1 MSNRTFYQETFSQV
15 RGSRDVR
22 WEDYQMRKRGKAMKR
37 LAVLAAATALM
48 AALSGLAVAANFFG
62 LRDLLLPE
70 QHSVNVVDEDGIAVP
85 DAYEYRDF
93 ISLSGYQDRPESKA
107 LAEWQNFLESYDQ
120 DGAIVGEIGNA
131 PTGFEDRYGLYLVY
145 TQEMADMLDKIVEK
159 YGLRLHTDMEVVL
172 PDVWPL
178 AVGGAFLKGNN
189 AAWSGYIYENG
200 TFRYDGEAELDG
212 YGKIEYQFSRSVQ
225 GTFDDVA
232 LNIGDLTDFQEW
244 GYETADGTSVT
255 LGLGAQNRSLIAAD
269 LGDIFILVNVL
280 TGEGGDDTFSSG
292 PIGRAEL
299 EALADCFDF
308 SVLTPVNPPDLNAV
322 REAGER
328 YMENLNSQPVEPD
341 EDPIYT
347 QTGIETDVAR
357 EFVRLL
363 AERLEDDDR
372 EAIADM
378 LVYPLRIETL
388 DGSFT
393 ANTREELLENC
404 YDKTIFQNRLSLAAD
419 LGWDSEIFAD
429 GSGLASAANGAVW
442 FGLVEDAAIRVFT
455 LQTDQWSIRAGT
467 QG

>member
-1 MSNRTFYQETFSQV
+1 
-15 RGSRDVR
+15 
-22 WEDYQMRKRGKAMKR
+22 MRKRGKAMKR